1 MAKRFIDLCLAAVAL
16 VILSPVFVAAAAGVR
31 LTSPGPVFY
40 RARRMGRGGSLFVM
54 WKFRTMHVRPETGSA
69 ITSHNDS
76 RVFLVG
82 RILRALKID
91 ELPQLWNVLKGEMS
105 FVGPRPEDPR
115 IVAHHYDAIGME
127 TLLVAPGLASPGS
140 LFNYTHGHQYLN
152 DNDPE
157 GSYVHQ
163 LLPLKLAMEAVY
175 VRHSSLWYDFQI
187 VLRTAITI
195 LQIAAGRR
203 SFPQPPEF
211 ELAKTLLSQP
221 EAQPHGN
228 STLSRA
234 A

>member
-1 MAKRFIDLCLAAVAL
+1 MAKRFIDLCLSVLAL
-16 VILSPVFVAAAAGVR
+16 VMLSPVFAAAAAGIR

-40 RARRMGRGGSLFVM
+40 NARRMGRRGSVFVM

-69 ITSHNDS
+69 ITAHNDS

-127 TLLVAPGLASPGS
+127 TLEVAPGLASPGS
-140 LFNYTHGHQYLN
+140 LFNYTHGHQFLN
-152 DNDPE
+152 DDDPE

-175 VRHSSLWYDFQI
+175 VRQSSLWYDVQI
-187 VLRTAITI
+187 VLRTALTI

-203 SFPQPPEF
+203 LFPDPPELV
-211 ELAKTLLSQP
+211 LARTLLSP
-221 EAQPHGN
+221 PDAQPQG
-228 STLSRA
+228 SAVLSRA